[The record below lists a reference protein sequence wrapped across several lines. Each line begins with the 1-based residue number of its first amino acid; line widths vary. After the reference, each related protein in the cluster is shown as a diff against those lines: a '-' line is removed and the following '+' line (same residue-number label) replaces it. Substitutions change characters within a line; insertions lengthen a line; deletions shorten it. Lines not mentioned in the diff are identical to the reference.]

1 MKETKELMTGHGPNQ
16 TFSSA
21 QIYSRASDGVDE
33 VMKNFD
39 KENKVRKESGK
50 HQRRKDADSLTVVK
64 RRSYKKSKL

>member
-1 MKETKELMTGHGPNQ
+1 MKETKELMAGHGPNQ

-50 HQRRKDADSLTVVK
+50 HQ
-64 RRSYKKSKL
+64 